1 MSSAIVR
8 GLIQMKVL
16 LCSTYELGHQPLAL
30 AQPAAQLLA
39 SGFDVQCRDLAVQS
53 LERAVV
59 EWADVVGISIP
70 MFTAIRLGVKLG
82 DQIKTVN
89 PRAHVTYFG
98 LYASLNAQYLF
109 EKGADSVVGGEF
121 EGPMVNL
128 VRRLARGEP
137 AGAEGSIEGVQL
149 VKEGEALPFLGR
161 QQFVLPARHLLPPL
175 ERYSYLE
182 WGEVRKVSGY
192 VEASRGCAHKC
203 LHCPIPAV
211 YEGRVRIV
219 QEDVV
224 LQDIAQLVSMGARHI
239 DFGDPDFLNGV
250 KHSLRVVRRMH
261 EQFPDLTFNFTTKIE
276 HVVEHQDAIL
286 ELGSLG
292 CAFSISA
299 VEALSDHILEKLEKG
314 HTQLDVRAAKRIA
327 DQAGIVMRP
336 TFVAFT
342 PWTGIDDYLHVMEMV
357 EELGWID
364 NIAPVQYAIRLLI
377 PPGSCLLGKDYT
389 DRYLTTF
396 NEDLFTWEWS
406 HPDPR
411 MEQLYA
417 DVNELVREGEAR
429 QEDSRLTFYRIKS
442 LALAA
447 ASGREVRLAAG
458 ALGERQATPRLSEPW
473 FC

>member
-1 MSSAIVR
+1 MN
-8 GLIQMKVL
+8 VL

-39 SGFDVQCRDLAVQS
+39 ADFDVQCRDVAVQS
-53 LERAVV
+53 LERSVV

-82 DQIKTVN
+82 DQIKAVN

-98 LYASLNAQYLF
+98 LYASLNAEYLF

-121 EGPMVNL
+121 EGPLVNL
-128 VRRLARGEP
+128 VRRLANGESAE
-137 AGAEGSIEGVQL
+137 AGASTDGVQT
-149 VKEGEALPFLGR
+149 VKQADALPFLGR

-175 ERYSYLE
+175 ERYSYLV
-182 WGEVRKVSGY
+182 WGEVRKVTGY

-219 QEDVV
+219 QEEIV
-224 LQDIAQLVSMGARHI
+224 LSDIAQLVEMGARHI

-276 HVVEHQDAIL
+276 HFVEHEDAIL
-286 ELGSLG
+286 ELGPLG
-292 CAFSISA
+292 CAFAISA
-299 VEALSDHILEKLEKG
+299 VESLSDHILEKLEKG
-314 HTQLDVRAAKRIA
+314 HTQLDVRAAKKIA
-327 DQAGIVMRP
+327 DRAGIVMRP

-342 PWTGIDDYLHVMEMV
+342 PWTGIEDYLHVMEMV

-389 DRYLTTF
+389 DRYLTVF
-396 NEDLFTWEWS
+396 NEDLFTWEWR

-411 MEQLYA
+411 VDQLYA
-417 DVNELVREGEAR
+417 DVNELVRESEAK
-429 QEDSRLTFYRIKS
+429 QEDTRLTFYRIKS

-447 ASGREVRLAAG
+447 ASGREVK
-458 ALGERQATPRLSEPW
+458 ALVSALPERRETPRLSEPW

>member
-137 AGAEGSIEGVQL
+137 ANAEGSIEGVQL

-211 YEGRVRIV
+211 YEGGS
-219 QEDVV
+219 
-224 LQDIAQLVSMGARHI
+224 ASC
-239 DFGDPDFLNGV
+239 
-250 KHSLRVVRRMH
+250 RRTSSSRTSPSWS
-261 EQFPDLTFNFTTKIE
+261 Q
-276 HVVEHQDAIL
+276 
-286 ELGSLG
+286 
-292 CAFSISA
+292 
-299 VEALSDHILEKLEKG
+299 
-314 HTQLDVRAAKRIA
+314 
-327 DQAGIVMRP
+327 
-336 TFVAFT
+336 
-342 PWTGIDDYLHVMEMV
+342 W
-357 EELGWID
+357 
-364 NIAPVQYAIRLLI
+364 APGTSTSAIRI
-377 PPGSCLLGKDYT
+377 SSTASSTPCGWCAGCTSSSRTSPSTSPPRSSTWSSTRTRSWSWAPWDVPSPSRRSKPSATTSWRSWRRDTPSSTCGPPSGSRT
-389 DRYLTTF
+389 R
-396 NEDLFTWEWS
+396 
-406 HPDPR
+406 R
-411 MEQLYA
+411 
-417 DVNELVREGEAR
+417 
-429 QEDSRLTFYRIKS
+429 
-442 LALAA
+442 
-447 ASGREVRLAAG
+447 AS
-458 ALGERQATPRLSEPW
+458 
-473 FC
+473 